1 MIAQPV
7 ARPAAGAWARLVAQ
21 LGTQNLSL
29 LLALVILV
37 AIFGALRPDVFFLP
51 RNLINIGLAIT
62 ILGILAMAQTVV
74 IVSGGLDISVGSV
87 VGLATMVSAIMR
99 HSAGCGA
106 RPWPAPAPRPRRW
119 RPCGP
124 RRRWRHRA

>member
-1 MIAQPV
+1 MAQV
-7 ARPAAGAWARLVAQ
+7 
-21 LGTQNLSL
+21 GTQNLSL

-74 IVSGGLDISVGSV
+74 IVSGGLDISVGSI
-87 VGLATMVSAIMR
+87 VGLATMVVAITMQATGSAA
-99 HSAGCGA
+99 SASA
-106 RPWPAPAPRPRRW
+106 PPWV
-119 RPCGP
+119 
-124 RRRWRHRA
+124 RRRWPGSPTA